1 MKKRNK
7 IGIGII
13 SGILFLVL
21 VGPFLVPVPPLE
33 NVQSRQAL
41 APEGSQF
48 LLVDGLEV
56 HYQTAGEGFPV
67 FLLLHGFGASTFS
80 WREVME
86 PLAERGRA
94 IAYDRPAF
102 GLTERPLVWEGES
115 PYSTR
120 AQVDLVVD
128 LMDELDVEQAVL
140 VGNSAGGT
148 VALAAALE
156 YPNRV
161 AALVLV
167 DPAVY
172 TAGGT
177 PALVRPLLNT
187 PQMDHLGPLIARRI
201 STRGDEFL
209 ERAWHDPAK
218 ITPAVYAG
226 YRKPLQAPHWDQ
238 SLWELTKSSSQP
250 DVTGRLDEIRLPTL
264 VVTGDDDQVVP
275 TADSIRLAG
284 EIHGAS
290 LVVFEDC
297 GHVPQE
303 ECPEQF
309 LKAVHNFVIKLELE
323 SDFDREAENL
333 SKVK

>member
-7 IGIGII
+7 IGLGIVC
-13 SGILFLVL
+13 GILFLVL

-33 NVQSRQAL
+33 HVQTRQAL
-41 APEGSQF
+41 ASEGSQF

-56 HYQTAGEGFPV
+56 HYQAAGGGPPV

-86 PLAERGRA
+86 PLAEWGRA

-102 GLTERPLVWEGES
+102 GLTERPLVWEGGS

-140 VGNSAGGT
+140 VGHSAGGT

-156 YPNRV
+156 YPDRV

-172 TAGGT
+172 IGGGT

-201 STRGDEFL
+201 STGGDEFL

-218 ITPAVYAG
+218 ITPDVYAG

-238 SLWELTKSSSQP
+238 ALWELTKASSRP
-250 DVTGRLDEIRLPTL
+250 NLAERLDEIRMPTL

-275 TADSIRLAG
+275 TEEGIRLAG
-284 EIHGAS
+284 EIPGAS

-309 LKAVHNFVIKLELE
+309 LTAVHNFMLELE
-323 SDFDREAENL
+323 QESGFDREAENL
-333 SKVK
+333 SKVN